1 MSHIY
6 ENDTKPIL
14 SDPPYLLQFILS
26 VVLSV
31 LCGAT
36 IMFMW
41 NWFVVPLGL
50 PMIGLVQALGL
61 DTLPFWDRWITA
73 ITYALLTLFVGWL
86 LHFFM

>member
-26 VVLSV
+26 VALSV

-41 NWFVVPLGL
+41 N
-50 PMIGLVQALGL
+50 
-61 DTLPFWDRWITA
+61 
-73 ITYALLTLFVGWL
+73 
-86 LHFFM
+86 

>member
-26 VVLSV
+26 VALSV
-31 LCGAT
+31 LCGA
-36 IMFMW
+36 
-41 NWFVVPLGL
+41 
-50 PMIGLVQALGL
+50 IGLVQALGL
-61 DTLPFWDRWITA
+61 DTLITFIVTTRVNTNPDPFWDRWITA
-73 ITYALLTLFVGWL
+73 ITYALLTLFAGWL

>member
-6 ENDTKPIL
+6 EDDTKPIL
-14 SDPPYLLQFILS
+14 SDPPYLLQFILA

-41 NWFVVPLGL
+41 NWFVVPRWGL
-50 PMIGLVQALGL
+50 IHSSHSL
-61 DTLPFWDRWITA
+61 
-73 ITYALLTLFVGWL
+73 
-86 LHFFM
+86 

>member
-36 IMFMW
+36 IMSCGT
-41 NWFVVPLGL
+41 GL
-50 PMIGLVQALGL
+50 LSRSGFP
-61 DTLPFWDRWITA
+61 
-73 ITYALLTLFVGWL
+73 
-86 LHFFM
+86 